1 MNVAVISLTRDR
13 LDYTKHCFRKLREN
27 AGIDYGHF
35 VYDNASK
42 DGTPEWLESEY
53 DCVGYVAGAENVGIA
68 RALNYLLGVVEEEG
82 GYDVIV
88 NVDNDCEVTV
98 PGTLRV
104 VAEIAANN
112 PGSLVGPRVDGLRRP
127 PVISCYI
134 DVDGHRV
141 GVTTQIGG
149 IFMPLPPGW
158 RYPET
163 SNDYGNCDV
172 LISSQAVKQGH
183 IVGQL
188 IDYPVN
194 HYETTNGQEARYPEY
209 FARRR
214 AEGVPD

>member
-1 MNVAVISLTRDR
+1 MNVAVLSLTRDR

-27 AGIDYGHF
+27 AGCDYDHF
-35 VYDNASK
+35 VLDQGSS
-42 DGTPEWLESEY
+42 DGTASWIDAEYKPHAHYLLSE
-53 DCVGYVAGAENVGIA
+53 NIGIA

-88 NVDNDCEVTV
+88 NVDNDCELTV

-112 PGSLVGPRVDGLRRP
+112 PGSLIGPRVDGLRRP
-127 PVISCYI
+127 PVISYYI

-172 LISSQAVKQGH
+172 LISSQAVKNGN

-194 HYETTNGQEARYPEY
+194 HYETTNGQEARYPDY

>member
-1 MNVAVISLTRDR
+1 MRVAVLSLTRDR
-13 LDYTKHCFRKLREN
+13 LDYTKHCFQTLRDN
-27 AGIDYGHF
+27 AGVPYGHF
-35 VYDNASK
+35 VYDNASS
-42 DGTPEWLESEY
+42 DGTQEWLEQDY
-53 DCVGYVAGAENVGIA
+53 DCVGYVAGTENVGIA

-104 VAEIAANN
+104 VAELAAAN
-112 PGSLVGPRVDGLRRP
+112 PGSVIGPRVDGLRRP
-127 PVISCYI
+127 PVIHHYETI
-134 DVDGHRV
+134 DGHRV
-141 GVTTQIGG
+141 GITSQIGG
-149 IFMPLPPGW
+149 IFMPLPAGW

-163 SNDYGNCDV
+163 SNDYGHCDV
-172 LISSQAVKQGH
+172 LISSEAVKRGS

-188 IDYPVN
+188 IDFPVN